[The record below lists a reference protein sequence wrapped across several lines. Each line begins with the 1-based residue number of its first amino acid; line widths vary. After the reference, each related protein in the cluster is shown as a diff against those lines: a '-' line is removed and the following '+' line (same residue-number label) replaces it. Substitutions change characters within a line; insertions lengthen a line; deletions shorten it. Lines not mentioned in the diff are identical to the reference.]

1 MKTEDFVAALGNINE
16 KYLREML
23 EDEADPDSEQDASV
37 KQQSHS
43 VQSVI
48 RMTAA
53 KESAPEQQ
61 DPENAGSRIFRYLV
75 LIASAAAC
83 LFGVSRLMLLG
94 QHSAPDDIVKDTLP
108 TETATTMTAETV
120 QTTETVSETKHLP
133 EAVTTAA
140 PKGSTSMKNV
150 TTTAASSADT
160 SDRPAAAA
168 VPAETSAAGS
178 TITTTAK
185 ASEMQQT
192 EPFVDGSFDIC
203 KFTMR
208 KQPPENQNRRG
219 GTLSIN
225 VVDMMTG
232 EPIPGVT
239 CSMFAYDPGDSQVY
253 KDFKSWKSEADRVAY
268 ITGLPIKEPYQ
279 FVLNCENLPVGYTAN
294 GSGSS
299 SAQITFTLGG
309 RTEMNLCARLVKE
322 DEEPNIKVGMYDW
335 GMQKETAIGK
345 HLPYGSLRVTNKD
358 GIPVYGMMPF
368 AEFSLPDGDY
378 HMDVQMFGY
387 PLQQLNPNSAFADYI
402 RQLYPDVTFTDKR
415 NGIDFSVKDG
425 KPDKDLIIDLSPID
439 GDYNSITV
447 SCTSSLTGKPLE
459 GVVISLI
466 EAPDTYARKVAEW
479 TSDATGTHT
488 FDKLMHTGYGDNSAY
503 LVRVESVPE
512 GYSGDYEQRFDFA
525 YITGSE
531 STADFTF

>member
-16 KYLREML
+16 KYVREML
-23 EDEADPDSEQDASV
+23 EEDAAAGSEQDASAE
-37 KQQSHS
+37 QQSPAL
-43 VQSVI
+43 QPAI

-53 KESAPEQQ
+53 KDAGPEQQ

-94 QHSAPDDIVKDTLP
+94 QHSSPDDIVKDTLP

-140 PKGSTSMKNV
+140 PKGSTSMKSS
-150 TTTAASSADT
+150 TTTAASSADPA
-160 SDRPAAAA
+160 DRPATSA
-168 VPAETSAAGS
+168 VSTETSAARS
-178 TITTTAK
+178 TATTAK
-185 ASEMQQT
+185 TSDMQQT
-192 EPFVDGSFDIC
+192 EPFTDGSFDIC

-208 KQPPENQNRRG
+208 KQPPENQSRRG

-239 CSMFAYDPGDSQVY
+239 CSMFAYDPGNNQVY

-268 ITGLPIKEPYQ
+268 ITELPVKKPYQ
-279 FVLNCENLPVGYTAN
+279 FVLNCTDLPAGYTAN
-294 GSGSS
+294 GSGYSNM
-299 SAQITFTLGG
+299 QMEFTLDG
-309 RTEMNLCARLVKE
+309 RTELDICARLVKE

-345 HLPYGSLRVTNKD
+345 HLPYGSLRITNKD

-368 AEFSLPDGDY
+368 SEFSLPDGDY

-447 SCTSSLTGKPLE
+447 SCTDSITGKPLE

-488 FDKLMHTGYGDNSAY
+488 FDKLMHTGYQDNSAY

-512 GYSGDYEQRFDFA
+512 GYSGGYEKRFDFA
-525 YITGSE
+525 YITGLE
-531 STADFTF
+531 STVDFTF